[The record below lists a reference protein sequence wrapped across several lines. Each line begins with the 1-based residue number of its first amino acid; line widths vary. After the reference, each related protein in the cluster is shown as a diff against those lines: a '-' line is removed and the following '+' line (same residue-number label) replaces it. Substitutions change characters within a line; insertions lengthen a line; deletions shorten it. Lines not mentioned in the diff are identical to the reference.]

1 MEYSNIIIIAG
12 LKMSFMV
19 NEKSQCKNLKTWSQV
34 SKNTLNKFLFRHQES
49 GKLQVLALQSKNFL
63 A

>member
-19 NEKSQCKNLKTWSQV
+19 NEKSHSAKI
-34 SKNTLNKFLFRHQES
+34 
-49 GKLQVLALQSKNFL
+49 
-63 A
+63 